1 MKRFLP
7 MIALMMAMLTSIL
20 GLSLSPGSANARRV
34 EKGSA
39 PVTDL
44 VVDAIE
50 ITQSMQDLNNSVPLV
65 EAKRTFVRVYA
76 HSTNGIYPTTA
87 TLTAVSGSLSQT
99 LLPIPPGGP
108 FINVRP
114 TYNRQMSSHA
124 FLFELPLWATFVDEL
139 TLTAQIN
146 PDLRWHPHNPQ
157 ESNYANNTLITTA
170 TFDPV
175 PKLHLVIASQPY
187 ILNNTTY
194 QVSSYHRW
202 KSVDWLYRAYPLSQ
216 IKVYWRTLPTL
227 QASRKLNKFNTWD
240 LTYPTCDYL
249 NLYQANYR
257 FGIFGSTLIPKNTA
271 FYTLVPDD
279 AGFMRGC
286 AYVGG
291 MITNM
296 GFARTGSGPVGSRDW
311 GWDFDGSY
319 ADWYTGHE
327 VGHAFGRPHV
337 RGGPGYVKDGCGGE
351 AKAVTH
357 YPAGYISPTTDL
369 FDPNAIFG
377 FDSLR
382 LAQGIT
388 PILGPN
394 WSDVMTYCDYQW
406 ISKITYMKL
415 KEAFEFYLPQQKEM
429 ALDWGAAPNAVYP
442 VLAVFGT
449 LDPSSGAVDMLP
461 IFVLSSETEIVS
473 PDPGPY
479 TVILFGADGDELAHY
494 PFTPN
499 TSEAGPDP
507 NNGFEDESASIS
519 LLLPDT
525 AGIASLTV
533 EGPMGEIYQV
543 EAGLNLPAVQV
554 TSPNGGEMFGEESIT
569 VSWTASDEDG
579 DPLTF
584 NVEYSADNGNSWE
597 PVAQFITENQVI
609 IDQINL
615 PASDMGLFRV
625 LASDGIHTAMDS
637 SDGFFFIPN
646 HLPVG
651 EIVTPASGTT
661 IASDQTIAFQGQV
674 YDYDLGTLDDANLQW
689 WSDRD
694 GLLGNGASF
703 STASLSQGLHEIN
716 LVADDGQGQY
726 LIGQVIVDVVSTPND
741 LPPQPD
747 ALIAGPDLVFLY
759 PTNGVPEGTIY
770 LDNQN
775 LGVPIGWLVTSDADW
790 VEPSAD
796 SGITPQDITVTTS
809 LTESDFG
816 THKALLTFSDPTGQ
830 YEPVYIVLIVTIP
843 EYNVYLP
850 LLVR

>member
-20 GLSLSPGSANARRV
+20 GLSLSPGNANARRV

-87 TLTAVSGSLSQT
+87 TLTAVSGSLSQA

-114 TYNRQMSSHA
+114 TYNRLLSSHA

-146 PDLRWHPHNPQ
+146 PDLRWHPRNPQ
-157 ESNYANNTLITTA
+157 ESNYANNTLTTTA
-170 TFDPV
+170 TFDSV

-187 ILNNTTY
+187 VLNNTTY

-227 QASRKLNKFNTWD
+227 QASRKLNEFNTWD
-240 LTYPTCDYL
+240 LTYPTCNYL
-249 NLYQANYR
+249 NLYQANNR
-257 FGIFGSTLIPKNTA
+257 FAIFGGPFIPKNTA
-271 FYTLVPDD
+271 FYTLVPDG

-286 AYVGG
+286 ANIGG

-296 GFARTGSGPVGSRDW
+296 GFARTGSGPVGNRDW

-406 ISKITYMKL
+406 MSKITYMKL
-415 KEAFEFYLPQQKEM
+415 KEAFEFYLPQQMEM
-429 ALDWGAAPNAVYP
+429 ALDRGQHLMQFIQRWRY
-442 VLAVFGT
+442 
-449 LDPSSGAVDMLP
+449 
-461 IFVLSSETEIVS
+461 
-473 PDPGPY
+473 
-479 TVILFGADGDELAHY
+479 LAH
-494 PFTPN
+494 
-499 TSEAGPDP
+499 
-507 NNGFEDESASIS
+507 SIRR
-519 LLLPDT
+519 
-525 AGIASLTV
+525 AA
-533 EGPMGEIYQV
+533 
-543 EAGLNLPAVQV
+543 
-554 TSPNGGEMFGEESIT
+554 
-569 VSWTASDEDG
+569 
-579 DPLTF
+579 
-584 NVEYSADNGNSWE
+584 
-597 PVAQFITENQVI
+597 
-609 IDQINL
+609 
-615 PASDMGLFRV
+615 R
-625 LASDGIHTAMDS
+625 
-637 SDGFFFIPN
+637 
-646 HLPVG
+646 
-651 EIVTPASGTT
+651 
-661 IASDQTIAFQGQV
+661 
-674 YDYDLGTLDDANLQW
+674 
-689 WSDRD
+689 
-694 GLLGNGASF
+694 
-703 STASLSQGLHEIN
+703 
-716 LVADDGQGQY
+716 
-726 LIGQVIVDVVSTPND
+726 
-741 LPPQPD
+741 
-747 ALIAGPDLVFLY
+747 
-759 PTNGVPEGTIY
+759 
-770 LDNQN
+770 
-775 LGVPIGWLVTSDADW
+775 
-790 VEPSAD
+790 
-796 SGITPQDITVTTS
+796 
-809 LTESDFG
+809 
-816 THKALLTFSDPTGQ
+816 
-830 YEPVYIVLIVTIP
+830 
-843 EYNVYLP
+843 
-850 LLVR
+850 